1 MKRTLLAVAIAALPV
16 LLAGARLSSA
26 AELTARIDESVAAVW
41 KREKVS
47 PAPPTNDSEFLRR
60 VYLDLCGTIPRG
72 DEATAFLNDTTVDKR
87 EKLIDRL
94 LDDPRFAQHQA
105 DVWDQVLFGRNP
117 PGYQTNVRGA
127 FQEWLR
133 KQFKQNTPYDQWVG
147 AILRA
152 EGNSVDDGAPMW
164 FCQYS
169 RKPEDATEAITQKF
183 LGIQLQCARC
193 HDHPFEEWTQLDFYG
208 MAAFVARLE
217 VVHVAK
223 EKNLTKFAIGEKST
237 GDVLFTGPTSE
248 QKAGQKGEPVKP
260 RFLLG
265 EKLVEPALPEGFKE
279 VKFSSNKIPPLP
291 KFSRKNQLADWITSP
306 ENPYFARAVVN
317 RAWGQFQ
324 GRGLVHPVD
333 NMSPSNEPS
342 HPELLNELTA
352 KMIEHKFDLKWL
364 IREIVLTKT
373 YQLSSRGASGEA
385 LPLWFQ
391 HGRTRPLSAEEL
403 VESWRVATNYDESAY
418 AKGRVKR
425 EGTDRY
431 RPFGSG
437 YIVRF
442 FGKPSD
448 GTGNFQGGLHEQ
460 LYLSNGPLGSVIG
473 SGKGSLVDSLAT
485 GETEPVDQVER
496 IFLSVLSRKP
506 SEEETE
512 RFVEFL
518 AVKGRRP
525 NDQLG
530 EAMRILMTCSEFRFN
545 H

>member
-1 MKRTLLAVAIAALPV
+1 MYRLLRSISV
-16 LLAGARLSSA
+16 LLSFLFIGGTASPG
-26 AELTARIDESVAAVW
+26 ELTEQIDEHIRAVW
-41 KREKVS
+41 EREKVR
-47 PAPPTNDSEFLRR
+47 PAPVTDDSEFLRR
-60 VYLDLCGTIPRG
+60 IYLDLCGTIPKFA
-72 DEATAFLNDTTVDKR
+72 ETTAFLNDTSADKR

-94 LDDPRFAQHQA
+94 LRDPRFSQHQA

-133 KQFKQNTPYDQWVG
+133 QQFEQNTPYDQWVR

-152 EGNSVDDGAPMW
+152 EGNSVDDGPPMW
-164 FCQYS
+164 LCQYN

-217 VVHVAK
+217 VVHVGK
-223 EKNLTKFAIGEKST
+223 QKNLTRFAIGEKST
-237 GDVLFTGPTSE
+237 GDVLFTGPASG

-260 RFLLG
+260 KFLLG
-265 EKLVEPALPEGFKE
+265 DPLTEPPLPEGFQE
-279 VKFSSNKIPPLP
+279 VKFASNKMPPP
-291 KFSRKNQLADWITSP
+291 PEFSRKNQLAEWVTSA

-317 RAWGQFQ
+317 RVWGQYM

-333 NMSPSNEPS
+333 NMSPANEPT
-342 HPELLNELTA
+342 HPELLDELTA
-352 KMIEHKFDLKWL
+352 QFIRHRFDLKWL
-364 IREIVLTKT
+364 IRELVHTST
-373 YQLSSRGASGEA
+373 YQRSSRGTSDEA
-385 LPLWFQ
+385 LPRWFQ

-403 VESWRVATNYDESAY
+403 VESWRVATSYDESAY
-418 AKGRVKR
+418 AKGRADR
-425 EGTDRY
+425 EGKDRY

-460 LYLSNGPLGSVIG
+460 LYLSNGPLGTVIG
-473 SGKGSLVDSLAT
+473 SGKGSLVDTLAT
-485 GETEPVDQVER
+485 GNLDPETQVER
-496 IFLSVLSRKP
+496 MFLSVLSRMP
-506 SEEETE
+506 NQEEKVT
-512 RFVEFL
+512 FAEFL
-518 AVKGRRP
+518 AVEGRRP
-525 NDQLG
+525 GDQLS
-530 EAMRILMTCSEFRFN
+530 EAVRILMTCSEFRFN

>member
-1 MKRTLLAVAIAALPV
+1 MKRTLLSATALLFASLP
-16 LLAGARLSSA
+16 ARSA
-26 AELTARIDESVAAVW
+26 DLTAKIDESVAAVW
-41 KREKVS
+41 KRENVA
-47 PAPPTNDSEFLRR
+47 PAPPTDDSEFLRR
-60 VYLDLCGTIPRG
+60 VHLDLCGTIPSFA
-72 DEATAFLNDTTVDKR
+72 ETTAFLNDTTPDKR
-87 EKLIDRL
+87 EKLVDRL

-127 FQEWLR
+127 FQEWL
-133 KQFKQNTPYDQWVG
+133 KNQFEQNTPYDQWVG

-152 EGNSVDDGAPMW
+152 EGNSVDDGPPMW

-208 MAAFVARLE
+208 MAAFVARIE

-223 EKNLTKFAIGEKST
+223 ENKLTKFAIGEKSS
-237 GDVLFTGPTSE
+237 GDVLFTGPASE

-265 EKLVEPALPEGFKE
+265 EKLAEPPLPEGFKE
-279 VKFSSNKIPPLP
+279 VKFASNKVPPAP
-291 KFSRKNQLADWITSP
+291 KFSRKNQLAEWVTSP

-317 RAWGQFQ
+317 RVWGQFL

-333 NMSPSNEPS
+333 NMSPANEPT
-342 HPELLNELTA
+342 HPELLDELTA

-364 IREIVLTKT
+364 IRELVLTKT

-385 LPLWFQ
+385 LPQWFQ

-403 VESWRVATNYDESAY
+403 VESWRVATLYDQSAY
-418 AKGRVKR
+418 AKGRVDR
-425 EGTDRY
+425 EGKDRY

-473 SGKGSLVDSLAT
+473 SGKGSLVDSLVA
-485 GETEPVDQVER
+485 EEMEAAAQVER

-506 SEEETE
+506 SEEETA
-512 RFVEFL
+512 RFAEFL
-518 AVKGRRP
+518 AVTGTRP

-530 EAMRILMTCSEFRFN
+530 EAMRILMPSSEFRLN